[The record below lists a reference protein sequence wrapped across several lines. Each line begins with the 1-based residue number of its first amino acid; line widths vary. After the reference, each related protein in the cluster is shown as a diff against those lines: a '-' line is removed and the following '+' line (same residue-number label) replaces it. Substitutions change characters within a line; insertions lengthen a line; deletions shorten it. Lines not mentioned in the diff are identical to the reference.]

1 MNRLIPWHEFD
12 AEVDLVRYLI
22 RELPWRRADGSDDRS
37 IRAEY
42 RRWTTSDGE
51 PTPLMLAPL
60 WRRIPADGW
69 NGLND
74 DATDRAVHHAAL
86 VLHLIAL
93 GDEGGGKPIS
103 NLGAAAQAAGVAEGR
118 FNRLVNTPP
127 SARLETLARLFRRF
141 DRANVPYRVALPA
154 PSSEDEDATDRRS
167 NRRTLRDSRRDD
179 LAALLTFLFTNDPKP
194 AASRWAAGFYR
205 LTPSDLTPETV

>member
-93 GDEGGGKPIS
+93 GDEGGRQAYQQPRCCRTSGRRCRGP
-103 NLGAAAQAAGVAEGR
+103 LQPARQYAAFRAA
-118 FNRLVNTPP
+118 
-127 SARLETLARLFRRF
+127 
-141 DRANVPYRVALPA
+141 
-154 PSSEDEDATDRRS
+154 
-167 NRRTLRDSRRDD
+167 
-179 LAALLTFLFTNDPKP
+179 
-194 AASRWAAGFYR
+194 
-205 LTPSDLTPETV
+205 